1 MTRIG
6 EQALERKGKV
16 DDMKTDNLIGLRFV
30 LVQLT
35 ARRCEEDEKNKER
48 KDLNN
53 LFGQE

>member
-6 EQALERKGKV
+6 EQALERKGKA

-35 ARRCEEDEKNKER
+35 ARRCEEGEKNKER
-48 KDLNN
+48 KDMNN
-53 LFGQE
+53 LFGWE